1 MTFPFRRIIVKENR
15 INLIQNKE
23 CIPLPFS
30 KKCLPL
36 LLCVCLLALS
46 ACGGNP
52 EPSGPAESSAL
63 GSSLPEG
70 SIEESSTASSAEPS
84 EPEENIPLSYTF
96 TEEELLPGGQLAM
109 DESTSVADFSDMIEF
124 DLSAEFPD
132 ARCCDLSGENLS
144 NSMDKLLYTQFDS
157 KTIWPD
163 SLPQDFDPQQIIDQ
177 NRNPGLGVRSLH
189 EQGITGKGINIG
201 IVDQPLLTGHVEYKD
216 RLKMYKELNTLDYE
230 LCASMHGPG
239 VASIALG
246 GTVGVAP
253 EANLYYVS
261 HDFGKS
267 GENMAPFIEGL
278 TYLLDLNELLPE
290 EDKLDVITISRG
302 WTSDLP
308 GAAEM
313 ESLIDRAKEE
323 GIFVVTVAIKE
334 NYSMDFMGTSRDPLS
349 NPDDRSA
356 YRPGTFFADDYER
369 SPSDFQEFLM
379 VPMDFRA
386 TASPTGTEDYVN
398 YVNGGLSWATPYL
411 AGVYALAKQV
421 KPDITPEEFYTLA
434 METSSD
440 IPYTDGFGKEY
451 TLYNLI
457 DPPALIAA
465 LQNQ

>member
-1 MTFPFRRIIVKENR
+1 M
-15 INLIQNKE
+15 
-23 CIPLPFS
+23 PFS

-36 LLCVCLLALS
+36 LLCACLLALS

-52 EPSGPAESSAL
+52 EPSVPAESSAL
-63 GSSLPEG
+63 ESSLPEE
-70 SIEESSTASSAEPS
+70 SIEESSAASAAESSAR
-84 EPEENIPLSYTF
+84 EENIPLSYTF

-109 DESTSVADFSDMIEF
+109 DEGGILNPYLAEENLYDSTKQSEY
-124 DLSAEFPD
+124 PD
-132 ARCCDLSGENLS
+132 ARSCDLSGEDFS
-144 NSMDKLLYTQFDS
+144 NSLDKLLYTQFDS

-189 EQGITGKGINIG
+189 EQGITGKGVNIG
-201 IVDQPLLTGHVEYKD
+201 IVDQQLLTGHAEYKD
-216 RLKMYKELNTLDYE
+216 RLKMYKDFN
-230 LCASMHGPG
+230 APGGMSMHGPA

-246 GTVGVAP
+246 STVGVAP

-261 HDFGKS
+261 LDFDKS
-267 GENMAPFIEGL
+267 GENGENMAPFIEAL
-278 TYLLDLNELLPE
+278 TYLLDLNKLLPE
-290 EDKLDVITISRG
+290 EDKLDVISISRG

-323 GIFVVTVAIKE
+323 GVFVVTVAIKE

-356 YRPGTFFADDYER
+356 YRPGMFFANDYR
-369 SPSDFQEFLM
+369 FGGTIYKRALM

-398 YVNGGLSWATPYL
+398 YINGGLSWATPYL

-440 IPYTDGFGKEY
+440 IPYTDESGQEY

>member
-1 MTFPFRRIIVKENR
+1 MS
-15 INLIQNKE
+15 
-23 CIPLPFS
+23 FS

-36 LLCVCLLALS
+36 LLCACLLTLS

-52 EPSGPAESSAL
+52 EPSAPAESGAL
-63 GSSLPEG
+63 ESSLPEE
-70 SIEESSTASSAEPS
+70 SIEESSAASSAESS

-96 TEEELLPGGQLAM
+96 TEEELLPGGQPAM
-109 DESTSVADFSDMIEF
+109 DEGAPVADFSDMIEF

-132 ARCCDLSGENLS
+132 ARSCDLSGEDFS
-144 NSMDKLLYTQFDS
+144 NSLDKLLYTQFDS

-163 SLPQDFDPQQIIDQ
+163 SLPQGFDPQQIIDQ

-189 EQGITGKGINIG
+189 EQGITGKGVNIG
-201 IVDQPLLTGHVEYKD
+201 IVDQPLLTGHAEYKD
-216 RLKMYKELNTLDYE
+216 RLKMYKDFN
-230 LCASMHGPG
+230 APGGMSMHGPA

-246 GTVGVAP
+246 STVGVAP

-261 HDFGKS
+261 LDFDKS
-267 GENMAPFIEGL
+267 GENGENMAPFIEAL
-278 TYLLDLNELLPE
+278 TYLLDLNKLLPE
-290 EDKLDVITISRG
+290 EDKLDVISISRG

-323 GIFVVTVAIKE
+323 GVFVVTVSIRY
-334 NYSMDFMGTSRDPLS
+334 NYSMDFTGTSREPLS
-349 NPDDRSA
+349 NPDYRSA
-356 YRPGTFFADDYER
+356 YRPGMFFANDYR
-369 SPSDFQEFLM
+369 FGGTIYKRALM

-398 YVNGGLSWATPYL
+398 YINGGLSWATPYL
-411 AGVYALAKQV
+411 AGVYALARQV

>member
-1 MTFPFRRIIVKENR
+1 M
-15 INLIQNKE
+15 
-23 CIPLPFS
+23 PFS
-30 KKCLPL
+30 KKCLSL

-52 EPSGPAESSAL
+52 EPSVPAESSAL
-63 GSSLPEG
+63 ESSLPEE
-70 SIEESSTASSAEPS
+70 SIEESSAASAAESS

-96 TEEELLPGGQLAM
+96 TEEELLPGGQPAM
-109 DESTSVADFSDMIEF
+109 DEGAPVADFSFLTEEF

-132 ARCCDLSGENLS
+132 ARSCDLSGEDFS
-144 NSMDKLLYTQFDS
+144 NSLDKLLYTQFDS

-163 SLPQDFDPQQIIDQ
+163 SLPQDFDPQKIIDQ

-201 IVDQPLLTGHVEYKD
+201 IVDQALLTGHAEYKD
-216 RLKMYKELNTLDYE
+216 RLKMYKDFN
-230 LCASMHGPG
+230 APGGMSMHGPA

-246 GTVGVAP
+246 STVGVAP

-261 HDFGKS
+261 YDYEKS
-267 GENMAPFIEGL
+267 GETLAPYIEGL
-278 TYLLDLNELLPE
+278 TYLLDLNKLLPE
-290 EDKLDVITISRG
+290 EDKLDVISISRG
-302 WTSDLP
+302 WIPDSP

-313 ESLIDRAKEE
+313 EALIDRAKEE
-323 GIFVVTVAIKE
+323 GVFVVTVAIKE
-334 NYSMDFMGTSRDPLS
+334 NYSMDFMGTSRDLLS

-356 YRPGTFFADDYER
+356 YRPGMFFANDYR
-369 SPSDFQEFLM
+369 FGGTIYKRALM

-398 YVNGGLSWATPYL
+398 YINGGLSWATPYL
-411 AGVYALAKQV
+411 AGVYALARQV

>member
-1 MTFPFRRIIVKENR
+1 M
-15 INLIQNKE
+15 L
-23 CIPLPFS
+23 FS

-52 EPSGPAESSAL
+52 EPSVPAESGAL
-63 GSSLPEG
+63 ESSLPEE
-70 SIEESSTASSAEPS
+70 SIEESSAASAAESSA
-84 EPEENIPLSYTF
+84 PEENIPLSYTF
-96 TEEELLPGGQLAM
+96 TEEELLPGGQPAM
-109 DESTSVADFSDMIEF
+109 DEGAPVADFSDMIEF

-132 ARCCDLSGENLS
+132 ARSCDLSGEDFS
-144 NSMDKLLYTQFDS
+144 NSLDKLLYTEFDS

-201 IVDQPLLTGHVEYKD
+201 IVDQPLLTGHAEYKD
-216 RLKMYKELNTLDYE
+216 RLKMYKDFN
-230 LCASMHGPG
+230 APGGMSMHGPA

-246 GTVGVAP
+246 STVGVAP

-261 HDFGKS
+261 LDFDKS
-267 GENMAPFIEGL
+267 GENGENMAPFIEGL

-290 EDKLDVITISRG
+290 EDKLDVISISRG

-313 ESLIDRAKEE
+313 EALIDRAKEE
-323 GIFVVTVAIKE
+323 GVFVVTTSLEE
-334 NYSMDFMGTSRDPLS
+334 NYPMDLYGSSRPPISD
-349 NPDDRSA
+349 PDDRSVYLPA
-356 YRPGTFFADDYER
+356 LDSMESYPDMKFRFENALTIPK
-369 SPSDFQEFLM
+369 
-379 VPMDFRA
+379 DFRA
-386 TASPTGTEDYVN
+386 FASPTGTEDYAN
-398 YVNGGLSWATPYL
+398 WIDGGYSWVVPYL
-411 AGVYALAKQV
+411 SGVYALARQV